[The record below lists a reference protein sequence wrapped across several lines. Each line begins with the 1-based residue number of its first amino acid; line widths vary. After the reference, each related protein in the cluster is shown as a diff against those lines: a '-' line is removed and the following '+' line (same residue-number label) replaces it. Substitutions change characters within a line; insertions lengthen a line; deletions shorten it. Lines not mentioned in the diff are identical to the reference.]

1 MANYFCVDKVGDHR
15 WISTH
20 VSGDGIERIVREQ
33 VAYASVHGSNASIGW
48 GWEYAVNGEDEYAPT
63 VAQTWVD
70 SLEGVGD
77 VFSPGDFASV
87 QAND

>member
-1 MANYFCVDKVGDHR
+1 MANYFCIDQVGDHR

-20 VSGDGIERIVREQ
+20 TSSDGVERIVREQ
-33 VAYASVHGSNASIGW
+33 VAYASVHGSNASIG
-48 GWEYAVNGEDEYAPT
+48 GEWEYAVNGEDEYAST

-77 VFSPGDFASV
+77 VFNSADFASV
-87 QAND
+87 QVND